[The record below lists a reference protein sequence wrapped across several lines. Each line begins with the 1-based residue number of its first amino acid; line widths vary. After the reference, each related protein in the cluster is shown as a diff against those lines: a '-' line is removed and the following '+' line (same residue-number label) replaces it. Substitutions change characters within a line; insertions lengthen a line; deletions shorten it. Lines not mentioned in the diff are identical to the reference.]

1 MTEPVQPKRDI
12 EAENIAAYER
22 VFMKSLEAAKR
33 IERESF
39 NTANTKDLSDR
50 VLQIGTSIFKQFFTD
65 QGNITQAQRNAEA
78 MVRGIS
84 GVMEARSAQ

>member
-1 MTEPVQPKRDI
+1 MTEPAQPKPVQDV
-12 EAENIAAYER
+12 ESQNIAAYER
-22 VFMKSLEAAKR
+22 VFMKALEAGLR
-33 IERESF
+33 IDEKTF
-39 NTANTKDLSDR
+39 GGVDR
-50 VLQIGTSIFKQFFTD
+50 DRTLQIGTTIFRQFFTD

>member
-22 VFMKSLEAAKR
+22 VFIKSLKSAEKVVDHLGMSAGSR
-33 IERESF
+33 DE
-39 NTANTKDLSDR
+39 R
-50 VLQIGTSIFKQFFTD
+50 VLQVGTAIFKQFFTD

-84 GVMEARSAQ
+84 GVMEGRSAQ